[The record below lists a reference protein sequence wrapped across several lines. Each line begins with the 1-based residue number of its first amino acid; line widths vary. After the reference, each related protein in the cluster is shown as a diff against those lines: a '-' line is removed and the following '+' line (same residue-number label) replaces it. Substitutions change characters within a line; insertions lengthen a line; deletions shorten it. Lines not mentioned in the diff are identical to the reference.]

1 MGAKNSWLGCAGF
14 NDECGSATCPSSN
27 DNYRHFERCYGEVFQ
42 IIGEGTIH
50 SPIKSGQKIRLR
62 YLHEHNKWM
71 SCSNSNHCGKGT
83 CPGTSSQGSNF
94 SRCYKEIF
102 RIYSRGKRNG
112 EVVNNNDVV
121 MLYSEYVHNY
131 VYIQGEHNGSPSSL
145 NFCPGVYPPAY
156 LSYAICSKN
165 AFRIYR
171 KP

>member
-1 MGAKNSWLGCAGF
+1 
-14 NDECGSATCPSSN
+14 
-27 DNYRHFERCYGEVFQ
+27 
-42 IIGEGTIH
+42 
-50 SPIKSGQKIRLR
+50 
-62 YLHEHNKWM
+62 M

-131 VYIQGEHNGSPSSL
+131 VYIQGEQSGSPSSL